1 MGWGDAVPGGT
12 RGDVASSSPSGRSL
26 DEIFKP
32 AVGLEHVPYLRMAIF
47 GRAKIGKT
55 HFALTAANTGPV
67 WIIDTEGAVNINIM
81 SVPPE
86 LRSRIH
92 VADILCFSDKKNRK
106 VDLVASLDA
115 LRDAIDKLTDYIKD
129 NPGEIGTIVV
139 DSATDMWDWMSIWL
153 EEEGATNFST
163 GGKMLRTEWGKANKK
178 YAELMYMLLGSGWN
192 IILTFRAREA
202 VNSKGESLGFDNARW
217 QKNTDYWIDLICEY
231 RKDGLDRSLRV
242 IGGRFGDSISPLTNP
257 NWDDLLDHLEK
268 QTGVTFAFRE

>member
-1 MGWGDAVPGGT
+1 MGWGNTPSEASTSAAT
-12 RGDVASSSPSGRSL
+12 RTGRSL

-32 AVGLEHVPYLRMAIF
+32 AVNLENVPYLRMAVY

-55 HFALTAANTGPV
+55 HFALTAAQTGPV

-81 SVPPE
+81 SVPKE

-129 NPGEIGTIVV
+129 HPEELGTIVV

-153 EEEGATNFST
+153 EEEGATSFSA

-217 QKNTDYWIDLICEY
+217 QKNTDYWIDLICEF
-231 RKDGLDRSLRV
+231 RKDSLDRTLR
-242 IGGRFGDSISPLTNP
+242 ISGGRFGDSISPLTNP
-257 NWDDLLDHLEK
+257 DWTNLLDHIEQ
-268 QTGVTFAFRE
+268 QTGVTFAFRGE

>member
-1 MGWGDAVPGGT
+1 MGWGSTVGG
-12 RGDVASSSPSGRSL
+12 GVSASPSTDRNERSL

-32 AVGLEHVPYLRMAIF
+32 AVALEHVPYLRMAVY

-55 HFALTAANTGPV
+55 HFALTAAQTGPV

-106 VDLVASLDA
+106 VDLVASLEA
-115 LRDAIDKLTDYIKD
+115 LRDAIDKLTDYIKT
-129 NPGEIGTIVV
+129 NPDEIGTIVV
-139 DSATDMWDWMSIWL
+139 DSATDMWDWMTIWL
-153 EEEGATNFST
+153 EEEGATSFSS

-231 RKDGLDRSLRV
+231 RHDGLDRTLTFH
-242 IGGRFGDSISPLTNP
+242 GGRFGDAVEPLTNP
-257 NWDDLLDHLEK
+257 DWTGLLNHLEK